1 MKEIPRYIEIFV
13 KKDSL
18 IFLDTVKVRI
28 KKNADI

>member
-18 IFLDTVKVRI
+18 IFLDTVKVKM